1 MNFLNPLLLILLLFG
16 IWRAWRGAKN
26 GFAEEISRLVGLIA
40 ALFVLALILMIVTS
54 FRKDDIQNGVIAVI
68 FLLITGIL
76 LHSFSFI
83 MKALKS
89 LASLPLINLL
99 NGLLG
104 VAAGVAEVIVAA
116 WLMYYLIELLPQST
130 LGDQILRWT
139 EENEWLT
146 CLYEANYITQWLSG
160 T

>member
-76 LHSFSFI
+76 LHLFSFI

-89 LASLPLINLL
+89 IASLPLINLL
-99 NGLLG
+99 NGILG

-116 WLMYYLIELLPQST
+116 WLMYYLIELLPQSA

-146 CLYEANYITQWLSG
+146 WLYEANYITQWLSG

>member
-1 MNFLNPLLLILLLFG
+1 
-16 IWRAWRGAKN
+16 
-26 GFAEEISRLVGLIA
+26 
-40 ALFVLALILMIVTS
+40 
-54 FRKDDIQNGVIAVI
+54 
-68 FLLITGIL
+68 
-76 LHSFSFI
+76 

-89 LASLPLINLL
+89 IASLPLINLL

-116 WLMYYLIELLPQST
+116 WLMYYLIELLPQSA

-146 CLYEANYITQWLSG
+146 WLYEANYITQWLSG

>member
-76 LHSFSFI
+76 LHLFSFI

-89 LASLPLINLL
+89 IASLPLINLL

-104 VAAGVAEVIVAA
+104 VAAGVAAVIVAA
-116 WLMYYLIELLPQST
+116 WLMYYLIELLPQSA

-146 CLYEANYITQWLSG
+146 WLYEANYITQWLSG

>member
-1 MNFLNPLLLILLLFG
+1 MNFLNPLLLILILFG

-76 LHSFSFI
+76 LHLFSFI

-89 LASLPLINLL
+89 IASLPLINLL

-116 WLMYYLIELLPQST
+116 WLMYYLIELLPQSA

>member
-76 LHSFSFI
+76 LHLFSFI

-89 LASLPLINLL
+89 IASLPLINLL

-116 WLMYYLIELLPQST
+116 WLMYYLIELLPQSA

-146 CLYEANYITQWLSG
+146 WLYEANYITQWLSG

>member
-76 LHSFSFI
+76 LHLFSFI

-89 LASLPLINLL
+89 IASLPLINLL

-116 WLMYYLIELLPQST
+116 WLMYYLIELLPQSA

>member
-76 LHSFSFI
+76 LHLFSFI

-89 LASLPLINLL
+89 IASLPLINLL

-116 WLMYYLIELLPQST
+116 WLMYYLIELLPQSA

-139 EENEWLT
+139 EENEWLAW
-146 CLYEANYITQWLSG
+146 LYEANYITQWLSG

>member
-76 LHSFSFI
+76 LHLFSFI

-89 LASLPLINLL
+89 IASLPLINLL
-99 NGLLG
+99 NGILG

-116 WLMYYLIELLPQST
+116 WLMYYLIELLPQSA